1 MRVTYIDPNE
11 MVTQCNLVN
20 DELKQQNEVLNQIDD
35 VIIQASANEKLIQ
48 AMGKEVLDRRQIES
62 NISNLQSSIVN
73 NQKIIATYKNKTDTI
88 KKPSLTDLM
97 QGNVQTINMN
107 LKAIEH
113 LRKKIETMDSIERN
127 TANLY
132 KEAAHL

>member
-1 MRVTYIDPNE
+1 MKVTYIDPNE
-11 MVTQCNLVN
+11 MATQCNLVN

-73 NQKIIATYKNKTDTI
+73 NQKIITTYKNKTDTI
-88 KKPSLTDLM
+88 KKPSITELM
-97 QGNVQTINMN
+97 RDNVQTINMN

>member
-1 MRVTYIDPNE
+1 MKVTYIDPNE
-11 MVTQCNLVN
+11 MATQCNLVN

-73 NQKIIATYKNKTDTI
+73 NQKLIATYKNKTDTI
-88 KKPSLTDLM
+88 KKPSITELM
-97 QGNVQTINMN
+97 RGNVQTINMN

-113 LRKKIETMDSIERN
+113 LRKKFVD
-127 TANLY
+127 
-132 KEAAHL
+132 

>member
-73 NQKIIATYKNKTDTI
+73 NQKLIATYKNKTDTI
-88 KKPSLTDLM
+88 KKPSITELM
-97 QGNVQTINMN
+97 RDNVQTINMN

>member
-48 AMGKEVLDRRQIES
+48 AMGSELLDRRQIES

-113 LRKKIETMDSIERN
+113 LRKKIEMMDSIERN

>member
-1 MRVTYIDPNE
+1 MKVTYIDPNE
-11 MVTQCNLVN
+11 MATQCNSVN

-73 NQKIIATYKNKTDTI
+73 NQKIITTYKNKTDTI
-88 KKPSLTDLM
+88 KKPSITELM
-97 QGNVQTINMN
+97 RDNVQIINMN